1 MKKLP
6 RNKIPKNKV
15 DLKFILEQIVRE
27 KGGDPELYLDL
38 LNSIAYHETG
48 PEDRMNPSTY
58 QKGSGAGKG
67 LLQFEDDSLL
77 TAANRL
83 SNYLGV
89 LNAEL
94 PDFIT
99 DIQSGNITDATQLH
113 PDLQYMLALGDLRM
127 KSGIDLKD
135 YAEGNLS
142 RRDLWADYWWAG
154 DRKERPE
161 KIKAFDE
168 SYEDYKK
175 NFNSSIREEFAIP
188 SLFKYGG
195 NMYLNGGNLNNGRGK
210 KKPVYVDDTNDP
222 RYIAY
227 KDSLDLYNQN
237 KIYSERFKSS
247 PNQFE
252 KENEL
257 KNSSYF
263 NNVFGDDKIK
273 PIGLS
278 YADGAPAY
286 KKPEQEVILKNR
298 EPNLDTDIVAYLQSQ
313 GQPYS
318 FAERKKMFKERFPD
332 EDYKG
337 SADQNIKLLQSIKT
351 GEVTEREQPVNNN
364 IETPSRDFNQPLHF
378 QYGYYNDSGEF
389 VRKDYKHNEQGRKEY
404 EEAKKK
410 PGFRKIN
417 PESFTQESWRTQPD
431 DRFNYNPNQL
441 KLGGHLTNSNTMNDI
456 NIFNEGGTH
465 EQNPLG
471 GIPQGTDAM
480 GNPNL
485 VEQGEARVDDMI
497 FTDRLPLPEHVIEA
511 VGLPKKYAGKTPAKI
526 LELID
531 KTFKDR
537 NDGPSLGTKKDF
549 IDKVTQ
555 AQELFKEELQSMNQS
570 MQTNSQEVPD
580 LMNGQIPQGMEQFMP
595 NQFAYGDSIDP
606 DSIRLSGQGSFIPN
620 QHQGGTP
627 SRGEVSS
634 SKGMSSGTMGV
645 LGALGNTAG
654 RIMSN
659 RSGSSTIA
667 GDSNDNAIVDGV
679 KDTVATVGGPIFQ
692 LFRGIQKFGQG
703 AGNMVGGEVGAG
715 ISDVFSPEES
725 TIANFKDSDLSFGEK
740 LLGTVPILGGVLAH
754 RQQKKREE
762 AAKKKEIL
770 SQVNQISPLLN
781 NQNYFYNYGGKLNKY
796 PWGTPNI
803 KNPNPYDPEL
813 FNMVVRDPNA
823 FNVGISG
830 IRQQNNLEG
839 APISVKQPSEEMK
852 DSLFRVKN
860 GKGLDEGAGTRI
872 GTTLLE
878 TAPIITNA
886 IQLAKMKR
894 AKPFSYNTVGTRIT
908 APQIDENSAYNLT
921 SNELNNQINLISQMG
936 GSEGAVRSSILGAG
950 LNRTKA
956 LGQLLNQT
964 RAQNAMMKLQADQAN
979 LQTDLQNVA
988 IRNRAIDERRGDDA
1002 AYESNKS
1009 ALISAIGEDI
1019 GKFGRTLA
1027 DREIAKKITGYRWDG
1042 TYVRDSQGNV
1052 VSDTELAKTLKLRPL
1067 GNGNFVDDKGKEYT
1081 KEQLFKM
1088 YTPVKQVIGESNAYG
1103 GKLKLRKY

>member
-1 MKKLP
+1 MD
-6 RNKIPKNKV
+6 KIPKNKV
-15 DLKFILEQIVRE
+15 NLKFILDQIVRE
-27 KGGDPELYLDL
+27 KGGNPELYLDL

-48 PEDRMNPSTY
+48 PHDRMSPSVY
-58 QKGSGAGKG
+58 QKGSGVGKG
-67 LLQFEDDSLL
+67 LFQFEDDSLL

-83 SNYLGV
+83 SNYLKK
-89 LNAEL
+89 LNVET

-135 YAEGNLS
+135 YVEGNLS
-142 RRDLWADYWWAG
+142 RRDLWADYWWMG
-154 DRKERPE
+154 DRKERSE
-161 KIKAFDE
+161 KLKAFDE

-175 NFNSSIREEFAIP
+175 NFDSKNREEFAIP
-188 SLFKYGG
+188 NMKSLYGTSP
-195 NMYLNGGNLNNGRGK
+195 NSNLNPLLN
-210 KKPVYVDDTNDP
+210 
-222 RYIAY
+222 
-227 KDSLDLYNQN
+227 
-237 KIYSERFKSS
+237 
-247 PNQFE
+247 
-252 KENEL
+252 
-257 KNSSYF
+257 F
-263 NNVFGDDKIK
+263 NN
-273 PIGLS
+273 
-278 YADGAPAY
+278 
-286 KKPEQEVILKNR
+286 
-298 EPNLDTDIVAYLQSQ
+298 
-313 GQPYS
+313 
-318 FAERKKMFKERFPD
+318 
-332 EDYKG
+332 
-337 SADQNIKLLQSIKT
+337 
-351 GEVTEREQPVNNN
+351 
-364 IETPSRDFNQPLHF
+364 
-378 QYGYYNDSGEF
+378 
-389 VRKDYKHNEQGRKEY
+389 
-404 EEAKKK
+404 
-410 PGFRKIN
+410 
-417 PESFTQESWRTQPD
+417 
-431 DRFNYNPNQL
+431 NYN
-441 KLGGHLTNSNTMNDI
+441 LGGYLTNSNTMNKI
-456 NIFNEGGTH
+456 NMFNEGGTH

-485 VEQGEARVDDMI
+485 VEQGEARVNDMI
-497 FTDRLPLPEHVIEA
+497 FTDRLPLPEHIIKA

-580 LMNGQIPQGMEQFMP
+580 LMNGQIPPGMEQFMP

-606 DSIRLSGQGSFIPN
+606 DSIKLSGRGSFIPN
-620 QHQGGTP
+620 QHEGGAP
-627 SRGEVSS
+627 PRGEVSS
-634 SKGMSSGTMGV
+634 SKGMSSGTMGA

-659 RSGSSTIA
+659 SGGNSTIA
-667 GDSNDNAIVDGV
+667 GDPNDNAIVDGV
-679 KDTVATVGGPIFQ
+679 KDTVATVGGPVFQ

-703 AGNMVGGEVGAG
+703 LGNVVGGEVGAG
-715 ISDVFSPEES
+715 VSAAFSPEES

-740 LLGTVPILGGVLAH
+740 LLGTVPILGGVMAH

-770 SQVNQISPLLN
+770 GRMNQISPLLN
-781 NQNYFYNYGGKLNKY
+781 DQSYFYNYGGKLNKY

-803 KNPNPYDPEL
+803 NNVNPYDREL
-813 FNMVVRDPNA
+813 LNMVVKDPNA

-830 IRQQNNLEG
+830 MRGQGGKSNLEG
-839 APISVKQPSEEMK
+839 APIPVQQPSEEMR
-852 DSLFRVKN
+852 DSLFRVN
-860 GKGLDEGAGTRI
+860 SGKGLDKDAATRI

-956 LGQLLNQT
+956 LGQLLNQART
-964 RAQNAMMKLQADQAN
+964 QNAMMKLQADQAN

-988 IRNRAIDERRGDDA
+988 IRNRAIDERRADDA

-1009 ALISAIGEDI
+1009 TLISALGEDI

-1042 TYVRDSQGNV
+1042 TYVKDSQGNV
-1052 VSDTELAKTLKLRPL
+1052 VNDTELAKDLKLRPL
-1067 GNGNFVDDKGKEYT
+1067 GNGKFVDDKGNEYT

-1088 YTPVKQVIGESNAYG
+1088 YTPVKQVIDSTNAYG